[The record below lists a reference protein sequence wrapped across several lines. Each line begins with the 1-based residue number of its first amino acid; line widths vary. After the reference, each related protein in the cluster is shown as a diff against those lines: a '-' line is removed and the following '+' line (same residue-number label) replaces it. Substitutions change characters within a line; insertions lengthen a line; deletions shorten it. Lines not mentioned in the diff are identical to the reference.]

1 MTTYGGMLTA
11 TYVSA
16 QDSPDAPVK
25 IEPPLSQEFVMS
37 RIYQSTQIILFEAVR
52 RTLLLDWENEE
63 NEDRSKSVMMVV
75 DLLAIAEKEEHVK
88 YPLMSKETS
97 ALLSRCVE
105 DVWVHLQSAE
115 PPNMKHIAEVPWL
128 AYEVYGLIE
137 PNHFQLYRKLKD
149 HQHRMYEELWP
160 TPRRLAEFS
169 EYYFIFFCERSCLC
183 N

>member
-16 QDSPDAPVK
+16 QDSPDATAK

-52 RTLLLDWENEE
+52 RTLLLDCED
-63 NEDRSKSVMMVV
+63 EDRWKSVMMVV
-75 DLLAIAEKEEHVK
+75 DLLTIAEREEHVK
-88 YPLMSKETS
+88 YPLMSKTTS
-97 ALLSRCVE
+97 ALLDRCLL

-149 HQHRMYEELWP
+149 HQRRMYEELWP
-160 TPRRLAEFS
+160 TPEHQATATTDS
-169 EYYFIFFCERSCLC
+169 D
-183 N
+183 

>member
-16 QDSPDAPVK
+16 QDSPDATVK
-25 IEPPLSQEFVMS
+25 IGPPLSQEFVMS

-52 RTLLLDWENEE
+52 RTLLLDVE
-63 NEDRSKSVMMVV
+63 NEDRWKSVMMVV
-75 DLLAIAEKEEHVK
+75 DLFTIAEREEHVK
-88 YPLMSKETS
+88 HPLMSKETS
-97 ALLSRCVE
+97 ALLCRCVE

-149 HQHRMYEELWP
+149 HQQRMYEELWP
-160 TPRRLAEFS
+160 TREHGIAS
-169 EYYFIFFCERSCLC
+169 TSSTSST
-183 N
+183 